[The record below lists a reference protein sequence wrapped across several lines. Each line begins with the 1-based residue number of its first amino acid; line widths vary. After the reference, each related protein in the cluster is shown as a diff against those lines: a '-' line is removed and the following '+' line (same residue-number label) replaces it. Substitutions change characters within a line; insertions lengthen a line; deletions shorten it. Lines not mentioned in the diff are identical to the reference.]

1 MNISKFSKHIFWNY
15 KKNINLP
22 DEVVANRVFLYGDMI
37 DMYRLSQEVDKKLLR
52 AVLQKIK
59 QTNRYK
65 KRVNF
70 ISKVIL
76 SEK

>member
-1 MNISKFSKHIFWNY
+1 MNISKFPKNIFWNY
-15 KKNINLP
+15 EKNINLP
-22 DEVVANRVFLYGDMI
+22 DEVVVNRVFLYGDMI
-37 DMYRLSQEVDKKLLR
+37 DMYRLSQEVDTKLLR